1 MISLADIVRDWVEAE
16 RAKTTQ
22 ITHADIAR
30 DWVEAER
37 TPAELES
44 AREYYAEFVRLSDL
58 GLIDPVRLVPF
69 DGVQTV
75 HPDFQKI
82 KANSAKLADMLGQ
95 KGA

>member
-1 MISLADIVRDWVEAE
+1 MISLEEIVRDWVA
-16 RAKTTQ
+16 
-22 ITHADIAR
+22 
-30 DWVEAER
+30 AER

-82 KANSAKLADMLGQ
+82 KANSAKLADTLG
-95 KGA
+95 KKKEFNHE